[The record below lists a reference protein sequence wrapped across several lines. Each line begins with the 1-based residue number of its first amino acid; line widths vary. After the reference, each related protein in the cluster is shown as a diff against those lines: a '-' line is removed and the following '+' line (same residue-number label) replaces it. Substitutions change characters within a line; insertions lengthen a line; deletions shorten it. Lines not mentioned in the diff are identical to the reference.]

1 MDHSIIVALITI
13 LGTVIV
19 FALSKY
25 HEIATE
31 WKKEKL
37 AHYKVLLSSLSDV
50 AGGKTN
56 ANFALAFNTITLVAP
71 QAVIEALIQSEME
84 PHSAEEHEKLFNK
97 LILEIRKDIGLAKR
111 DNSKTFNFYFIG
123 KKTKP

>member
-1 MDHSIIVALITI
+1 MDNSIIVALITI

-37 AHYKVLLSSLSDV
+37 NHYKVLLSSLSDV
-50 AGGKTN
+50 AGGKAN
-56 ANFALAFNTITLVAP
+56 ENFALAFNTVALVAP
-71 QAVIEALIQSEME
+71 QAVIDALIQSQME
-84 PHSAEEHEKLFNK
+84 PKNAEESEKLFNK
-97 LILEIRKDIGLAKR
+97 LILEIRKDIGLSKR
-111 DNSKTFNFYFIG
+111 DNPKTFNFYFIG
-123 KKTKP
+123 KKTKS